1 MYADLE
7 IPVRFLNGLVT
18 IVMFYHLFRIYKKTQ
33 KRFYLLWGV
42 GFLLYGINILLR
54 LGAPPSFAQWFSA
67 FLLLAGFISIIGG
80 IADLVNKLGLI
91 YIVLLLPISLLVLLL
106 TQDPY
111 TLFIERAGW
120 VITVLPYLIICV
132 LFLVIRVNYSASI
145 DLLLI
150 GWAILLLVNV
160 AFAFNAMEIYYV
172 EIMAIFAKAVILI
185 GMTKPSFSLLVD
197 DLKQFLISGS
207 PKEYVSGV
215 HGSISLVQT
224 NGSRSNVLD
233 WIEERAIEN
242 TDKGIRTIL
251 VSTYD
256 MISPNEIQARN
267 LTDKIYF
274 VRMITGGRLIKNI
287 FEENQM
293 TIDDDLNILDILFS
307 DIINY
312 SNDRLLNCDI
322 ILYSL
327 SSLIHTHGEKRVY
340 SFILSM
346 ITPIKASYVRLYS
359 LFNPATHDDK
369 ASIKRFEDIFDNVI
383 SL

>member
-1 MYADLE
+1 MYASLE

-18 IVMFYHLFRIYKKTQ
+18 IVMFYHLFRIYRKTQ
-33 KRFYLLWGV
+33 KRFYLLWGF

-54 LGAPPSFAQWFSA
+54 IGSAPSYTQWFSA
-67 FLLLAGFISIIGG
+67 FLLLAGFISIIAG
-80 IADLVNKLGLI
+80 IADLVNKIGLI
-91 YIVLLLPISLLVLLL
+91 YVVFLLPISLLVLLL
-106 TQDPY
+106 TPDPY
-111 TLFIERAGW
+111 SVFIERAGW
-120 VITVLPYLIICV
+120 VITVVPYLIICI
-132 LFLVIRVNYSASI
+132 LFLVIRVNYSTSI
-145 DLLLI
+145 DYMLI
-150 GWAILLLVNV
+150 GWTILLLVNV

-172 EIMAIFAKAVILI
+172 ELMAIFAKVVILI

-207 PKEYVSGV
+207 PTEYSFGG
-215 HGSISLVQT
+215 HGGLSLVQT
-224 NGSRSNVLD
+224 NGSRSSVLD
-233 WIEERAIEN
+233 WIEERAIDN
-242 TDKGIRTIL
+242 TDRGIRTIL

-267 LTDKIYF
+267 LADKLYF

-293 TIDDDLNILDILFS
+293 TIDDDLNVLDILFS
-307 DIINY
+307 DIIGY

-327 SSLIHTHGEKRVY
+327 SSLIHTHGDKRVY

-359 LFNPATHDDK
+359 LFNPTTHDDK
-369 ASIKRFEDIFDNVI
+369 SVVKKFEDTFDNVI
-383 SL
+383 SI